1 MILNEDYFDDLEI
14 KNEDIIEDDIND
26 VEGPEH
32 EGLALE
38 KVTIYVLAHFNSYIF
53 DWQLIVLYLYLI
65 IHIFDFSYKLFVDF
79 RTFL

>member
-1 MILNEDYFDDLEI
+1 MILNEDYFNDLEV
-14 KNEDIIEDDIND
+14 KDEDIIEDDIND

-53 DWQLIVLYLYLI
+53 DW
-65 IHIFDFSYKLFVDF
+65 
-79 RTFL
+79 